1 MTQADAVFCNRDA
14 NCPAVCIWRTTQRL
28 RLKRTEN
35 IAPPSTPALSLSQT
49 LSPFNLFQIYFPCF
63 IVVIHQIDVAS
74 TRYHYLIFVNTTF
87 LCVARMRALD
97 AGSMPPATSNVFRRA
112 VAKCYGAPARA
123 FCQSSSD
130 VNRRLIHQN
139 LRGTTMRAHRSR
151 QISVALISAAAFLV
165 ACVATISVSTP
176 ASAKPEFAAQT
187 GLPCGQC
194 HVNAA
199 GSGKL
204 KPFGEKFKENGY
216 KVKK

>member
-1 MTQADAVFCNRDA
+1 
-14 NCPAVCIWRTTQRL
+14 
-28 RLKRTEN
+28 
-35 IAPPSTPALSLSQT
+35 
-49 LSPFNLFQIYFPCF
+49 
-63 IVVIHQIDVAS
+63 
-74 TRYHYLIFVNTTF
+74 
-87 LCVARMRALD
+87 
-97 AGSMPPATSNVFRRA
+97 
-112 VAKCYGAPARA
+112 
-123 FCQSSSD
+123 
-130 VNRRLIHQN
+130 
-139 LRGTTMRAHRSR
+139 MRAHRSR